1 MDLENI
7 FGNMERA
14 SVTDKGTFFT
24 HGLYL
29 CTIESIEFRNGYKGQ
44 SVITKF
50 RVEESNST
58 ETSVGETR
66 SWILKLDK
74 PKTKDQALGDLK
86 SLVFAALGFNPRE
99 VGSPDKNP
107 GAHKQAVDIFKANID
122 PAKMAELTA
131 AMNAAGKDPAM
142 LVLKGRKVR
151 LEATEVVTAPSPDRP
166 AGGKFTRHAWTPY
179 KA

>member
-1 MDLENI
+1 MDLDTV
-7 FGNMERA
+7 FGNMQAA

-24 HGLYL
+24 HGLYV
-29 CTIESIEFRNGYKGQ
+29 CTLESIEFRNGYKGQ
-44 SVITKF
+44 SVIAKF
-50 RVEESNST
+50 KVDESNSE

-74 PKTKDQALGDLK
+74 PKTKDQALGDIK
-86 SLVFAALGFNPRE
+86 SLVFASLGINPRE

-107 GAHKQAVDIFKANID
+107 AAHKQAVDIFKANID
-122 PAKMAELTA
+122 PAVMATLKEQLTA
-131 AMNAAGKDPAM
+131 AGKNPDVV
-142 LVLKGRKVR
+142 VLKGKKVR

-166 AGGKFTRHAWTPY
+166 AGGKFTRHTWTPY